1 MKQLYLFLATGFE
14 EIEAIATID
23 ILRRAGLDVKSVSI
37 TSEFKV
43 TGAHG
48 IAVEADCIY
57 SEIEFSNAEMIILP
71 GGMPGTK
78 NLNAHE
84 GLKAA
89 LTQQAKAGK
98 PMAAICAAPMIL
110 GQLGI
115 LEGREATCYPGNEVH
130 LKGAIL
136 SEYMVV
142 QDGNIITASGPGV
155 AAEFALQI
163 VEHFLGEEKMEE
175 ISKALLL
182 G

>member
-1 MKQLYLFLATGFE
+1 MNNILLFLAPGFE
-14 EIEAIATID
+14 EIEAVATID

-37 TSEFKV
+37 TGDHQV
-43 TGAHG
+43 TGSHG
-48 IAVEADCIY
+48 ISVIADCLY
-57 SEIEFSNAEMIILP
+57 PEIDFADTEMIVLP

-78 NLNAHE
+78 NLNVHE

-89 LTQQAKAGK
+89 LLKHAKAGK
-98 PMAAICAAPMIL
+98 PLAAICAAPMIL

-115 LEGREATCYPGNEVH
+115 LEGREATCYPGNEIH

-142 QDGNIITASGPGV
+142 QDGTIITASGPGV

-163 VEHFLGEEKMEE
+163 VEHFLGEAKMEE